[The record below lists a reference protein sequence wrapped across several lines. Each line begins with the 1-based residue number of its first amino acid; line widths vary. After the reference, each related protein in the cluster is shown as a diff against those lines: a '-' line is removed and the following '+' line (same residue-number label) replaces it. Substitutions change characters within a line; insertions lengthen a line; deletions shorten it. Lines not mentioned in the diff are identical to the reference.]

1 VTIPVLRAQTAAPL
15 LDLADALV
23 YWHRGEGQVL
33 GLVEAKSPPGLDLR
47 SMMSERYRSLLQW
60 ISAHDYR
67 RRPRP
72 MTRLNVQ
79 VRVTH
84 RLTWAIREAIYENN
98 SNLMVIE
105 WPRLANRR
113 RHSLSAVIDN
123 LTGDPPV
130 DLVLMRPDSLI

>member
-1 VTIPVLRAQTAAPL
+1 MTVELERAQRQWLLEELSLDPPDVQVLIPILRAQTAAPL

-23 YWHRGEGQVL
+23 SWHRGEGEVL
-33 GLVEAKSPPGLDLR
+33 GLVEIHEKPGIDLR
-47 SMMSERYRSLLQW
+47 SATSERYRSLLQW

-72 MTRLNVQ
+72 MARLNVQ

-84 RLTWAIREAIYENN
+84 RISWAIREAVYENN

-105 WPRLANRR
+105 W
-113 RHSLSAVIDN
+113 
-123 LTGDPPV
+123 
-130 DLVLMRPDSLI
+130 